1 MSSPSDAA
9 PDRSPAAGEETK
21 SRLSRKRVT
30 VITATAL
37 SLLEACG
44 LEPSP
49 SRSEKTAGKGKK
61 AAQDA
66 APAGKAPADDREK
79 KQAADPASS
88 RSRNS
93 SRKKTPPSDKI
104 SRTDAGNLP
113 EEDASLA
120 FATGNVPEVPPVVP
134 SDGAPVAATPPEP
147 VVPPKKTS
155 ARRRR
160 AASAKAV
167 SVPDGG
173 TAPASGA
180 EGQVATPVAGPSVA
194 PSAVEAVASGPGEE
208 QSHAAAKRAPSS
220 RVRRSSTSSGRG
232 RKKTA
237 EMSPAPAAEAVP
249 TVAPEAQQAPARPMD
264 AAALAAEAD
273 RLAAE
278 YGLSSSGG
286 GLVVL
291 PGDDDWDDFPA
302 PRYDEAPSPQPAA
315 RFAVTAPIAPCPK
328 PAPAE
333 ARFVEV
339 SPSVPAPEPVPA
351 AAKSAPR
358 RRRAA
363 STKAASVPGGGA
375 SFPREAGEQGTA
387 PVAGPALGKPSVAA
401 SVPGEEPPSSSAGR
415 KNASRAGRPSTSV
428 GRGRKKAAGISSAP
442 AAEAVPTVASEQQG
456 PARPMDAAA
465 LAAEADRLAAEY
477 GLSSSGG
484 GLVVLPGDDDWDDF
498 PAPRDEDAPSPQTAA
513 RSAVTAPVASFPE
526 PAPAEARSVVGS
538 SSVPAPEPE
547 PALKSASRRRR
558 AAGTKAAAVP
568 GGGACPAAD
577 AGEQGAS
584 PVPTP
589 IGGRTV
595 PSARPAP
602 SAQAGASLPD
612 AGSGDG
618 EAHVPA
624 RPGAAPVAA
633 GPSGSTPPS
642 GTGMGKREAAFRQ
655 WAADMQARFDAGL
668 EAEEDRAARRKDTLV
683 VLPPPTDTGGRKRR
697 TAKKPQAAAAEA
709 PRPRAWITRR
719 RSTEP
724 GHEARFEEWHGPART
739 GSVLEKVFISLGASP
754 EQAKLSRLW
763 RSWDAVLG
771 PDLAPLARPLGHH
784 DDRLL
789 IGAEDAVLLQELYYM
804 GPEIVRR
811 VNEFLQEDFFTA
823 VKVSLMLDHQD
834 LDAPSPVL
842 ERSAGRPKE
851 KIPAPSGASLGL
863 MDPES
868 AVARCYARF
877 LGMELP
883 DPRK

>member
-44 LEPSP
+44 LEPS
-49 SRSEKTAGKGKK
+49 RSEKTAGKGQK
-61 AAQDA
+61 AAQEA

-88 RSRNS
+88 RSRNT
-93 SRKKTPPSDKI
+93 SRKKTPPSGKS

-134 SDGAPVAATPPEP
+134 SDGAAPAAATPPGP

-160 AASAKAV
+160 AAGTKTAA
-167 SVPDGG
+167 VPDSGASSPREAGEQG
-173 TAPASGA
+173 TAPVA
-180 EGQVATPVAGPSVA
+180 ESALGKPSVA
-194 PSAVEAVASGPGEE
+194 ASVRGEE
-208 QSHAAAKRAPSS
+208 QPSS
-220 RVRRSSTSSGRG
+220 SAGRKNASRAGRPSTSVGRG

-237 EMSPAPAAEAVP
+237 GISSAPAAEAVP
-249 TVAPEAQQAPARPMD
+249 TVAQEAQQAPARPID
-264 AAALAAEAD
+264 AAELAAEAD

-291 PGDDDWDDFPA
+291 PGDDDWDDFP
-302 PRYDEAPSPQPAA
+302 
-315 RFAVTAPIAPCPK
+315 T
-328 PAPAE
+328 
-333 ARFVEV
+333 
-339 SPSVPAPEPVPA
+339 
-351 AAKSAPR
+351 
-358 RRRAA
+358 
-363 STKAASVPGGGA
+363 
-375 SFPREAGEQGTA
+375 
-387 PVAGPALGKPSVAA
+387 
-401 SVPGEEPPSSSAGR
+401 
-415 KNASRAGRPSTSV
+415 
-428 GRGRKKAAGISSAP
+428 
-442 AAEAVPTVASEQQG
+442 
-456 PARPMDAAA
+456 
-465 LAAEADRLAAEY
+465 
-477 GLSSSGG
+477 
-484 GLVVLPGDDDWDDF
+484 
-498 PAPRDEDAPSPQTAA
+498 PRDEDAPSPQTAA

-526 PAPAEARSVVGS
+526 PAPAEARSVMGS
-538 SSVPAPEPE
+538 SSVPASEPG
-547 PALKSASRRRR
+547 PVVKSASRRR
-558 AAGTKAAAVP
+558 AAGTKEASVP
-568 GGGACPAAD
+568 DGGARPAAD
-577 AGEQGAS
+577 AGGLGAS
-584 PVPTP
+584 PVPAP
-589 IGGRTV
+589 IGSRPV
-595 PSARPAP
+595 PAARLAPA
-602 SAQAGASLPD
+602 AQAGTSLSD

>member
-49 SRSEKTAGKGKK
+49 SRSEKTAGKGQK

-88 RSRNS
+88 RSRNT
-93 SRKKTPPSDKI
+93 SRKKTPPSGKS

-134 SDGAPVAATPPEP
+134 SDGAAPAAATPPEP
-147 VVPPKKTS
+147 VVPPKNTS

-173 TAPASGA
+173 TAPTSGA
-180 EGQVATPVAGPSVA
+180 EGQVATPVAGPSVD
-194 PSAVEAVASGPGEE
+194 PPAVEAVASGPGEE

-220 RVRRSSTSSGRG
+220 RVRRSSTSGGRG

-302 PRYDEAPSPQPAA
+302 PRYDEAPSPQTAA
-315 RFAVTAPIAPCPK
+315 RPAVTAPVAPCPE

-339 SPSVPAPEPVPA
+339 SPSVPAPEPV
-351 AAKSAPR
+351 
-358 RRRAA
+358 
-363 STKAASVPGGGA
+363 
-375 SFPREAGEQGTA
+375 
-387 PVAGPALGKPSVAA
+387 
-401 SVPGEEPPSSSAGR
+401 
-415 KNASRAGRPSTSV
+415 
-428 GRGRKKAAGISSAP
+428 
-442 AAEAVPTVASEQQG
+442 
-456 PARPMDAAA
+456 
-465 LAAEADRLAAEY
+465 
-477 GLSSSGG
+477 
-484 GLVVLPGDDDWDDF
+484 
-498 PAPRDEDAPSPQTAA
+498 
-513 RSAVTAPVASFPE
+513 
-526 PAPAEARSVVGS
+526 
-538 SSVPAPEPE
+538 

-577 AGEQGAS
+577 AGGLGAS
-584 PVPTP
+584 PVPAP
-589 IGGRTV
+589 IGSMPV
-595 PSARPAP
+595 PAARFAPA
-602 SAQAGASLPD
+602 AQAGTSLSD

-618 EAHVPA
+618 EAHAPA
-624 RPGAAPVAA
+624 RPGTTPVAA

-842 ERSAGRPKE
+842 ERSAGRPQE
-851 KIPAPSGASLGL
+851 ELPAPSGASLGL

>member
-9 PDRSPAAGEETK
+9 PDRSPVAGEETK

-49 SRSEKTAGKGKK
+49 SRSEKTAGKGPKT
-61 AAQDA
+61 AQDA

-88 RSRNS
+88 RSRNT
-93 SRKKTPPSDKI
+93 SRKKTPPSGKI
-104 SRTDAGNLP
+104 PRTDAGNLP

-120 FATGNVPEVPPVVP
+120 FATGNVLEVPPVVP
-134 SDGAPVAATPPEP
+134 SDGAAPAAATPPEP
-147 VVPPKKTS
+147 VVPPKTS

-160 AASAKAV
+160 VASAKAV

-173 TAPASGA
+173 RAPTSGA
-180 EGQVATPVAGPSVA
+180 EGQVATPVAGPSVD
-194 PSAVEAVASGPGEE
+194 PPAVEAVASGPGEE

-220 RVRRSSTSSGRG
+220 RVRRSSTSGGRG
-232 RKKTA
+232 RKKAA
-237 EMSPAPAAEAVP
+237 ELPPAPVAEAVP
-249 TVAPEAQQAPARPMD
+249 TVAPEAQQA
-264 AAALAAEAD
+264 
-273 RLAAE
+273 
-278 YGLSSSGG
+278 
-286 GLVVL
+286 
-291 PGDDDWDDFPA
+291 
-302 PRYDEAPSPQPAA
+302 
-315 RFAVTAPIAPCPK
+315 
-328 PAPAE
+328 
-333 ARFVEV
+333 
-339 SPSVPAPEPVPA
+339 
-351 AAKSAPR
+351 
-358 RRRAA
+358 
-363 STKAASVPGGGA
+363 
-375 SFPREAGEQGTA
+375 
-387 PVAGPALGKPSVAA
+387 
-401 SVPGEEPPSSSAGR
+401 
-415 KNASRAGRPSTSV
+415 
-428 GRGRKKAAGISSAP
+428 
-442 AAEAVPTVASEQQG
+442 

-526 PAPAEARSVVGS
+526 PAPAEARSVMGS
-538 SSVPAPEPE
+538 SSVPASEPG
-547 PALKSASRRRR
+547 PVVKSASRRR

-589 IGGRTV
+589 IGVRTV

-618 EAHVPA
+618 KAYASV
-624 RPGAAPVAA
+624 RPGTAPVAA

-683 VLPPPTDTGGRKRR
+683 V
-697 TAKKPQAAAAEA
+697 
-709 PRPRAWITRR
+709 I
-719 RSTEP
+719 
-724 GHEARFEEWHGPART
+724 
-739 GSVLEKVFISLGASP
+739 
-754 EQAKLSRLW
+754 
-763 RSWDAVLG
+763 
-771 PDLAPLARPLGHH
+771 
-784 DDRLL
+784 
-789 IGAEDAVLLQELYYM
+789 
-804 GPEIVRR
+804 
-811 VNEFLQEDFFTA
+811 
-823 VKVSLMLDHQD
+823 
-834 LDAPSPVL
+834 
-842 ERSAGRPKE
+842 
-851 KIPAPSGASLGL
+851 
-863 MDPES
+863 
-868 AVARCYARF
+868 
-877 LGMELP
+877 
-883 DPRK
+883 